1 VCTVP
6 IPINYTKP
14 IRKTAKESA
23 FNQIQEWIIDGTLL
37 PGEKLNDMEL
47 AKALG
52 ISRTPVR
59 ESLQL
64 LEARGFVK
72 MYPGKATQVMEVDKE
87 AIKDLLPPLAALQ
100 ALSVELAIP
109 NITDEVIDQLENVN
123 HRFAEAIHT
132 ENYYSALK
140 MDVIFHQIIVDTAN
154 NQYIAHIIEEL
165 QAHVRRLFYH
175 NSIVLTEQS
184 INDHKEIIHALQT
197 KNASKASEVAKENW
211 LRTIDIFPPEQ
222 VK

>member
-1 VCTVP
+1 MP
-6 IPINYTKP
+6 IPINQAKP

-72 MYPGKATQVMEVDKE
+72 MYPGKATQVTEVDKE
-87 AIKDLLPPLAALQ
+87 AIKDLLPPLAVLQ

-109 NITDEVIDQLENVN
+109 KITEETIEQLKEMN
-123 HRFAEAIHT
+123 HRFAEAIRA

-140 MDVIFHQIIVDTAN
+140 TDEVFHQIILDTAGN
-154 NQYIAHIIEEL
+154 RYIEHIIEEL

-175 NSIVLTEQS
+175 NSIVLTEKS
-184 INDHKEIIHALQT
+184 IDDHNKIIKAIES
-197 KNASKASEVAKENW
+197 KDADKAASIVKENW
-211 LRTIDIFPPEQ
+211 LRTIDIFQ
-222 VK
+222 SQKSN